1 MTDFAKTTL
10 WIIIILVLGGIV
22 WWSVSDSTPEA
33 PAKTEEPVVMATT
46 TTEESNVIEDASTSI
61 SIQDNTDKT
70 LENDLEKIDSQ
81 IKLIETE

>member
-1 MTDFAKTTL
+1 MTDIAKTTL

-22 WWSVSDSTPEA
+22 WWSVSGGTPEV
-33 PAKTEEPVVMATT
+33 PVKTEEPVVTATT
-46 TTEESNVIEDASTSI
+46 TEPAVVEDASTSI

-70 LENDLEKIDSQ
+70 LESDLEKIDSQ

>member
-22 WWSVSDSTPEA
+22 WWSVSDNTPEA

>member
-1 MTDFAKTTL
+1 MTDIAKTTL

-22 WWSVSDSTPEA
+22 WWSVGGSTPEV
-33 PAKTEEPVVMATT
+33 PVKTEEPVVNATT
-46 TTEESNVIEDASTSI
+46 TEPAVVEDASTSI

-70 LENDLEKIDSQ
+70 LESDLEKIDSQ

>member
-22 WWSVSDSTPEA
+22 WWSVSDGTPET
-33 PAKTEEPVVMATT
+33 PVKTEEPVVMATT

-70 LENDLEKIDSQ
+70 LENDLKKIDDQ